1 MTDNSLKTWFEER
14 KTFASHRQLLLL
26 SGSLAWCQSQLK
38 ELALPTSCL
47 FISKQALID
56 ADGEH
61 KVIQNKH
68 YKQYLGYEFSC
79 VIYNAFDGL
88 KPSAVLALE
97 GTVQKGGLFI
107 IVCPELK
114 HWPEYEAQTPGIQ
127 FSYGEKHTHSAFIQ
141 RFLKQVQLDK
151 SSAIYAISSKECK
164 LPYCKATDNSE
175 RAPVVE
181 EIASGACVLTP
192 DQQKTKSDHL
202 KALQDNAS
210 VSVITARR
218 GRGKSTLL
226 AQIAADF
233 CLANAQSEIYITA
246 QHRYNCERAINEFTA
261 YINQNAEYSGANDGN
276 LAPTKIIYVPIDR
289 LTSLNKQACLLID
302 EAASLPP
309 ELLLDVCAHF
319 DKVIMA
325 STQVGYEGSGLG
337 FTLRVLPALA
347 RKEYACFTSQLS
359 SPIRWYESDVLEA
372 SFEQAFAPSINLNQN
387 INEMLNKL
395 KNKAYN
401 LSEGLQTLRLSKQD
415 LINNEELL
423 LSVFSIL
430 LQSHYQTTP
439 DDLMRMLDANDQ
451 IVFLTVLKAEQSE
464 NTSIEALAAA
474 LVQVEGGLPHE
485 ESALINHIASGER
498 RVPGHLVAQNL
509 CTSYSIETFMSQVSW
524 RISRIA
530 VHHQLKGCGIGSY
543 LLNQL
548 KQKAKEESSVS
559 SLQTSFGVTSELV
572 NFWYKNDFQFVKAGM
587 RVDTSSGKHSVIMT
601 KPLTK
606 GYNMQLRGLLELRV
620 LQLQLID
627 IENEPAIEIIRD
639 ILEDELHASL
649 DVDDSVSV
657 KENSKAITQRQLHDF
672 VEGKRSFNLSMPAIY
687 SAKTLILRAD
697 ITNSAQS
704 TMQNTIEV
712 SMETLFALSAGH
724 MPKQEKA
731 LKLESMKKM
740 CKQLLTFL
748 R

>member
-1 MTDNSLKTWFEER
+1 
-14 KTFASHRQLLLL
+14 
-26 SGSLAWCQSQLK
+26 
-38 ELALPTSCL
+38 L

-56 ADGEH
+56 TDNEH

-88 KPSAVLALE
+88 KPSAVLGLE

-107 IVCPELK
+107 IVCPELQ

-127 FSYGEKHTHSAFIQ
+127 FSYREKHTHSAFIQ

-151 SSAIYAISSKECK
+151 SSAIYAKNSKECK
-164 LPYCKATDNSE
+164 LPYCKAIDNVKS
-175 RAPVVE
+175 APVEQEKV
-181 EIASGACVLTP
+181 SGACVLTP
-192 DQQKTKSDHL
+192 HQQKTKRDHL
-202 KALQDNAS
+202 KALQDNTS
-210 VSVITARR
+210 VSVITAKR

-233 CLANAQSEIYITA
+233 CLANAHSEIYITA
-246 QHRYNCERAINEFTA
+246 QHRYNCERAINEFSA
-261 YINQNAEYSGANDGN
+261 YISQNAEHSGANDGN
-276 LAPTKIIYVPIDR
+276 LASTKITYVPIDR

-347 RKEYACFTSQLS
+347 KEEYACITSQLS

-372 SFEQAFAPSINLNQN
+372 SFEQAFAPSINFNQN
-387 INEMLNKL
+387 IKGTLNKVQ
-395 KNKAYN
+395 NKADN
-401 LSEGLQTLRLSKQD
+401 LNEGLQTLRLSKQD
-415 LINNEELL
+415 LINNKELL

-451 IVFLTVLKAEQSE
+451 LVFLTVLKAEQSE
-464 NTSIEALAAA
+464 NMPIEALAAA
-474 LVQVEGGLPHE
+474 LVQVEGGLPHK
-485 ESALINHIASGER
+485 ESALINQIASGER

-530 VHHQLKGCGIGSY
+530 VRHQLKGYGIGTY
-543 LLNQL
+543 LLNHL
-548 KQKAKEESSVS
+548 EQKAREDSSIN

-587 RVDTSSGKHSVIMT
+587 RVDTSSGKHSIIMT

-606 GYNMQLRGLLELRV
+606 GYEMQLRALLELRV

-627 IENEPAIEIIRD
+627 IENEPAIEFIRD
-639 ILEDELHASL
+639 KLEAELSGSL
-649 DVDDSVSV
+649 LVDDSLPVDGSLPVDDSLPV
-657 KENSKAITQRQLHDF
+657 KNSSKAIIQRQLHDF

-687 SAKTLILRAD
+687 SANMLLLRAD
-697 ITNSAQS
+697 ITSSEQA
-704 TMQNTIEV
+704 TLQNTIEI
-712 SMETLFALSAGH
+712 SMETLFCLLAGH
-724 MPKQEKA
+724 MPKQEKG
-731 LKLESMKKM
+731 LTLEAMRET

-748 R
+748 K